1 VATGGEQRAHPDTAT
16 RPPASLDGHAEREP
30 AWVAS
35 FGAVVLCQL
44 LNVALFSSVQPFLP
58 LYLRELGE
66 TEAAAV
72 AWTGAMLAVSSGLQM
87 LVNPLWGSLADRFG
101 RKAMVMRAQLS
112 TVVTFALL
120 PLTGQAWQVFAV
132 RSAQGLVGGAGPAL
146 TTLAATIL
154 PPKRLGFGLGLFQTA
169 QFIGIS
175 VGPLVGGLAAAALGF
190 RGAFGVTAGLMV
202 VASIVAWVVI
212 HEPAAGARQ
221 SSGSP
226 TLTFGQR
233 LAFISGAPRLRAPL
247 VATFA
252 YQTAYTTSVALLP
265 LHLYNL
271 AGSGADASAAVGLV
285 LTVTALGSALGAT
298 TLGWLAGR
306 LGAPTIA
313 LVSFAATAALLIP
326 QAWLG
331 SPTEFAAVRLCMGFA
346 ACGVM
351 PSLRTV
357 LAEEAGRHDSTAGNM
372 GAIYGLNQSAFA
384 GGMAGGSA
392 LAALV
397 ASFWG
402 LPATYTAAG
411 LLIGLTGVWWLGIF
425 GLRQR

>member
-1 VATGGEQRAHPDTAT
+1 
-16 RPPASLDGHAEREP
+16 
-30 AWVAS
+30 VAS
-35 FGAVVLCQL
+35 FGAVVLCQF

-72 AWTGAMLAVSSGLQM
+72 AWTGAMLSVSSVLQM
-87 LVNPLWGSLADRFG
+87 LVNPVWGSLADRFG

-132 RSAQGLVGGAGPAL
+132 RSAQGFVGGAGPAL

-154 PPKRLGFGLGLFQTA
+154 PSKRLGFGLGLFQTA

-175 VGPLVGGLAAAALGF
+175 VGPLVGGLAAAAFGF
-190 RGAFGVTAGLMV
+190 RGAFGLTAGLMV

-212 HEPAAGARQ
+212 REPADAAARH

-226 TLTFGQR
+226 SLTFGQR

-285 LTVTALGSALGAT
+285 LTVTALGAALGAT

-313 LVSFAATAALLIP
+313 LVSFGATAALLVP
-326 QAWLG
+326 QSWLG
-331 SPTEFAAVRLCMGFA
+331 SPTEFAVVRFCMGFA
-346 ACGVM
+346 AGGVM

-397 ASFWG
+397 ASAWG

-411 LLIGLTGVWWLGIF
+411 LLIGLTAVWWLGTF
-425 GLRQR
+425 GVRQR